1 MNTERKYRKQINKD
15 GWMCSVQ
22 KWSFGK
28 RTPTFVGYC
37 PFFWFT
43 WLCIFISPLV
53 LVGKF
58 FEFLTNLVVSCWPV
72 SSPQKAKKVERPR
85 DRYIIA
91 YYEKLNSNPKPS
103 ESELINFNSYMA
115 DDVRAWI
122 AVTPNWEDI
131 AKSLIVKRDR
141 AIEREEK
148 KLQRQAKLQASIKK
162 FAYLSGF
169 IVKPILFLLALAVG
183 YVVLRVSWLFIR
195 QITWGVVIGCG
206 ELLGLS
212 LAAAIVVSLLS
223 TLFGKVKLKWSSIP
237 EKPSKYE
244 EDISEDCVANK
255 ILECVGNVFGFIKE
269 TVGMLYTREC
279 PLIEW
284 GEESK
289 RIEKINK

>member
-58 FEFLTNLVVSCWPV
+58 FEFLTNLAVSCWPV
-72 SSPQKAKKVERPR
+72 SSPQKVKKVKRPS
-85 DRYIIA
+85 DMNIIA

-103 ESELINFNSYMA
+103 ESELINFNICMFP
-115 DDVRAWI
+115 DVRTWI
-122 AVTPNWEDI
+122 KVTPNWEDI
-131 AKSLIVKRDR
+131 AKSLIAKRDR

-148 KLQRQAKLQASIKK
+148 KRQRQAKLQASIKK

-169 IVKPILFLLALAVG
+169 IVKPILFLLALAAG
-183 YVVLRVSWLFIR
+183 YVVLSISWLFVQ
-195 QITWGVVIGCG
+195 QITWGVVIACG

-212 LAAAIVVSLLS
+212 LVATIVVSLFS
-223 TLFGKVKLKWSSIP
+223 RLFGKVKLKWSSIP
-237 EKPSKYE
+237 EKPIKYE
-244 EDISEDCVANK
+244 EGCVANK